1 MPQAID
7 CDLFLYADNTCLL
20 YQHKDLDQINKE
32 LKNFV
37 TYVTGLSLTNRAFT
51 LGTIKTKSVLFSTK
65 NKKRKIG
72 TFEIKYGNINI
83 KQYLKVTN
91 LGCELDENL
100 SGEVMALKIINK
112 INIRLCFLY
121 RKNRYVTVSEKAPMQ
136 CNNSITF
143 RLCLFCLVSKPEQK
157 IEKQF
162 KSKLQTIQN
171 KCTRFCLQLDCR
183 SHTGI
188 KKFEQINWLL
198 VSERFNP
205 CICSNAFKFFNENCP
220 LYL

>member
-112 INIRLCFLY
+112 INIRLCF
-121 RKNRYVTVSEKAPMQ
+121 
-136 CNNSITF
+136 
-143 RLCLFCLVSKPEQK
+143 
-157 IEKQF
+157 
-162 KSKLQTIQN
+162 
-171 KCTRFCLQLDCR
+171 
-183 SHTGI
+183 H
-188 KKFEQINWLL
+188 
-198 VSERFNP
+198 
-205 CICSNAFKFFNENCP
+205 
-220 LYL
+220 

>member
-121 RKNRYVTVSEKAPMQ
+121 RKNRYLSLYPKRLLCNAIIQSHFDYACFAWYPNLNKKLKSNLKAH
-136 CNNSITF
+136 C
-143 RLCLFCLVSKPEQK
+143 
-157 IEKQF
+157 KQYR
-162 KSKLQTIQN
+162 TN
-171 KCTRFCLQLDCR
+171 VLD
-183 SHTGI
+183 S
-188 KKFEQINWLL
+188 
-198 VSERFNP
+198 VFN
-205 CICSNAFKFFNENCP
+205 
-220 LYL
+220 